1 MDYKAPYYNELGAIG
16 AVMNPLTS
24 QPQVKLVSDAI
35 AYGPTRVMADPSAGF
50 VEVAHTGLDGRHF
63 DRDYF
68 APGNWELS
76 GRHGGSDFFAPGQWE
91 LSGWRDALDVFTA
104 ASFLFPE

>member
-1 MDYKAPYYNELGAIG
+1 MMNYYAPCYNDLGGIG
-16 AVMNPLTS
+16 EPMNPLFIDS
-24 QPQVKLVSDAI
+24 AI
-35 AYGPTRVMADPSAGF
+35 ALGPTRVMNVPDAGY
-50 VEVAHTGLDGRHF
+50 VQMPQYGLDGRQF

-76 GRHGGSDFFAPGQWE
+76 GRHGGSDFFAPGQWQ
-91 LSGWRDALDVFTA
+91 LSGWRDAIDVFTA